1 MARKLTE
8 AELKRYAA
16 DFDPPAAEKAHH
28 DASPPLKGGKC
39 VRVTASLTPSQYELL
54 KKLAKRHGLPMS
66 RVLGVA
72 VDALYKH

>member
-16 DFDPPAAEKAHH
+16 DFDPPAAEEAYDGKA
-28 DASPPLKGGKC
+28 PLTGGKR
-39 VRVTASLTPSQYELL
+39 VRVTASLTQLQYEKLQ
-54 KKLAKRHGLPMS
+54 KLAKRHGLPMS